1 MTERLYYS
9 DSYQTRF
16 EARVTHTRASGCE
29 VVLDRTAFY
38 PTSGGQPHDLGTLGG
53 IPVVDVS
60 DEGDEVVHHLAQ
72 PLTADVVEGL
82 VDWPRRYDL
91 MCQHTGQHL
100 FSAVLASRFQ
110 RATVSVAFNE
120 EVATIEVAG
129 DAAAVLDEAVQIA
142 NQRIVEDL
150 PISVSFEDAAAAD
163 GLRKPS
169 GRAGTLRIIT
179 IESLDRSACGGTHVR
194 TTRELAP
201 LFVRRTERLRGN
213 TRIEFLCA
221 GRARRAAERD
231 FQTLN
236 QIARL
241 LTAGIPQT
249 PAAVEQLLDRAK
261 AAESALRKAD
271 AELAQWR
278 AHARLRDVTPEANG
292 VRWLVETRAEGG
304 VAGELQLLAQQAA
317 TFPRAVIVGLCA
329 TPPSLVIGL
338 DPQLSLHA
346 GNLLKPL
353 LQRYQGRGG
362 GSATLAQ
369 GTLPDPA
376 SLSLLLTDLKAAV
389 LAAE

>member
-1 MTERLYYS
+1 MTERLYYT

-16 EARVTHTRASGCE
+16 EARVTRTRASGCE
-29 VVLDRTAFY
+29 VILDRTAFY
-38 PTSGGQPHDLGTLGG
+38 PTSGGQPHDLGTLAG
-53 IPVVDVS
+53 IPVVNVS
-60 DEGDEVVHHLAQ
+60 DEDDEVVHHLAQ
-72 PLTADVVEGL
+72 PLTSDAVEGL

-110 RATVSVAFNE
+110 LPTVSVAFNDE
-120 EVATIEVAG
+120 IATVEVAG
-129 DAAAVLDEAVQIA
+129 DAAPVLDEAVQIA
-142 NQRIVEDL
+142 NQRILEDL
-150 PISVSFEDAAAAD
+150 PVSVSFEEAAAAE

-169 GRAGTLRIIT
+169 DRAGTLRIIT

-194 TTRELAP
+194 ATRELAP

-221 GRARRAAERD
+221 ERARRAAARD
-231 FQTLN
+231 FQTLS

-241 LTAGIPQT
+241 LTVGIPQT
-249 PAAVEQLLDRAK
+249 QAAIEQLLDRAK
-261 AAESALRKAD
+261 AAESALRKTD
-271 AELAQWR
+271 TELAQWR
-278 AHARLRDVTPEANG
+278 AHARLRDLTPEPNG
-292 VRWLVETRAEGG
+292 VRWLVETRSEGG
-304 VAGELQLLAQQAA
+304 VAGDLQLLAQQAV
-317 TFPRAVIVGLCA
+317 TFPRAVIVGLCQS
-329 TPPSLVIGL
+329 PPALVLGL
-338 DPQLSLHA
+338 DPGLRLHA

-353 LQRYQGRGG
+353 LQRYQGKGG

-376 SLSLLLTDLKAAV
+376 SLPLLLTGLKAAV